1 MQVTSAISRAIAV
14 RRTKSC
20 KWRREW
26 DSNPRYGFAPPAR
39 STTELLRWSRRELRS
54 RNQTDRV
61 LWLLR
66 CAKRLD
72 GASKSKCAE
81 RCRDCRRD
89 RSTVGEAADKAEN
102 LAGCKSPY
110 RQLPVFGRLAYPE
123 RAEVTKHDVPG
134 RRSPDCPA
142 AVFAAVG
149 TIWGA
154 SKLGG
159 RNITKYLQPRNA
171 TPREVVIRGQTREAD
186 PTLDMGK
193 ADGAVEET
201 GASTRSTAGAW
212 GPASKKRF
220 SELTSGSCRGQRGL
234 VTPARTLRTR
244 LETEGGES
252 PTGAAHEPV
261 RATTGCRQECGW
273 NCRSAGSENLNIAC
287 QAARSI
293 G

>member
-1 MQVTSAISRAIAV
+1 MAVRHSRAVQRLSSATRPTESRLGRIGPISLDV
-14 RRTKSC
+14 KQM
-20 KWRREW
+20 
-26 DSNPRYGFAPPAR
+26 GGR
-39 STTELLRWSRRELRS
+39 STGNPHAAFDVEGAGNVAWSR
-54 RNQTDRV
+54 
-61 LWLLR
+61 
-66 CAKRLD
+66 
-72 GASKSKCAE
+72 
-81 RCRDCRRD
+81 
-89 RSTVGEAADKAEN
+89 EAADKAEN

-134 RRSPDCPA
+134 RRSPGCPA

-220 SELTSGSCRGQRGL
+220 SD
-234 VTPARTLRTR
+234 
-244 LETEGGES
+244 
-252 PTGAAHEPV
+252 
-261 RATTGCRQECGW
+261 
-273 NCRSAGSENLNIAC
+273 
-287 QAARSI
+287 
-293 G
+293 

>member
-1 MQVTSAISRAIAV
+1 VQYIASTDPTLCGSMLKHEG
-14 RRTKSC
+14 RR
-20 KWRREW
+20 
-26 DSNPRYGFAPPAR
+26 
-39 STTELLRWSRRELRS
+39 
-54 RNQTDRV
+54 QTDR
-61 LWLLR
+61 R
-66 CAKRLD
+66 SADAGSRLKLID
-72 GASKSKCAE
+72 ASGRSRLIRQPFSRNGENSPYGMLGGIEE
-81 RCRDCRRD
+81 RSSRQG
-89 RSTVGEAADKAEN
+89 RS

-134 RRSPDCPA
+134 RRSPGCPA

-220 SELTSGSCRGQRGL
+220 SD
-234 VTPARTLRTR
+234 
-244 LETEGGES
+244 
-252 PTGAAHEPV
+252 
-261 RATTGCRQECGW
+261 
-273 NCRSAGSENLNIAC
+273 
-287 QAARSI
+287 
-293 G
+293 